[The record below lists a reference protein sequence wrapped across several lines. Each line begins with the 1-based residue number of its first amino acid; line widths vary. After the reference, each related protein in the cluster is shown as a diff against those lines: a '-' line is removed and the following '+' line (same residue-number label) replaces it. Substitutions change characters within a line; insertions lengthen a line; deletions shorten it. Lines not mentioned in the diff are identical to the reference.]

1 MIPSR
6 KQCNKVKL
14 LINPIV
20 INESNAVELLE
31 ITIDNRLTFNEH
43 INNLCRN
50 ASYNL
55 YTLRRIRKYLT
66 QDQAKLLYNAFINSR
81 FNYVPIIWM
90 FCSKNQY
97 STVQEI
103 HLMNYFK

>member
-1 MIPSR
+1 MIPNR

-43 INNLCRN
+43 INNLCQVITYMHY
-50 ASYNL
+50 A
-55 YTLRRIRKYLT
+55 
-66 QDQAKLLYNAFINSR
+66 
-81 FNYVPIIWM
+81 
-90 FCSKNQY
+90 
-97 STVQEI
+97 E
-103 HLMNYFK
+103 